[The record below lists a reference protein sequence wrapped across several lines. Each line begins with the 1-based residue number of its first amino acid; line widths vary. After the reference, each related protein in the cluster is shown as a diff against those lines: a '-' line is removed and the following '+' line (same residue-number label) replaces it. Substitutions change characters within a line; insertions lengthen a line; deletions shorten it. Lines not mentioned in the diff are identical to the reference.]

1 MMKLVKQKSERRD
14 MRDANI
20 LIDLAR
26 RTSTWDREPTLQR
39 QEWRSVIC
47 RLHKWLE
54 TMIQEPAGKI
64 RKEGKKEMPKLVI
77 GTGFLIPSHNWCLSL
92 NEETSCF
99 CHPYSR
105 TICNIIKVHWVW
117 KWNFNDY
124 HKQMIKTS
132 NCNNKTLQ
140 EFFILFLLRLSL
152 PSTTHKPGS
161 YRLQYLGFVYL

>member
-1 MMKLVKQKSERRD
+1 MDRRKLKTEEMDYLIKKFKSKWKRMMKLVKQKSEWRD

-20 LIDLAR
+20 FIDLAR
-26 RTSTWDREPTLQR
+26 RTSTWDRRTYTAEARVKVNNVLSPQVVGNNDTR
-39 QEWRSVIC
+39 
-47 RLHKWLE
+47 
-54 TMIQEPAGKI
+54 AGREERKI

-117 KWNFNDY
+117 KWNFND
-124 HKQMIKTS
+124 
-132 NCNNKTLQ
+132 
-140 EFFILFLLRLSL
+140 
-152 PSTTHKPGS
+152 
-161 YRLQYLGFVYL
+161 